1 MAVADAAAPLLPSH
15 SGDITGNSPQSKEPS
30 FNKRNSAINSINDA
44 IERYMDAAASPT
56 HLLLPALAAF
66 AWIFD
71 AQQAFISIFSDASP
85 PWHCTSS
92 ACSPSSTP
100 CNFPSSSW
108 SYSLPSHIST
118 ISDFSLYCVS
128 PVLLGLPASSFFAG
142 CLFGGLLLAT
152 MADSQLG
159 RKNTLVLTTLSMSIA
174 SVLTAFAPNFAAYT
188 VFRFVSGF
196 ARANISTSAFV
207 LSSELVPRRHRD
219 QISILNFF
227 FYTIGF
233 LSLPAIAFLNKT
245 SSWRS
250 LYLYTSIPCF
260 FYSII
265 LHFSMKESPRW
276 LLIKGRTEEAIE
288 TLKNLTF
295 TEKQSFSDLTEIENI
310 GAAAAAENNIFSAAR
325 ILWEKPWAV
334 RRLAAISAVS
344 FGVGIVYYG
353 MPLSLGNLTANLYLS
368 TALNAVAEL
377 PSSLAAFL
385 IARWMKRRSSMVA
398 FTMVS
403 GICSLVCTVMAGG
416 GWLEMAAELGSF
428 FAACTAFDL
437 MIIYSAEL
445 FPTCVRNS
453 AIAVVRQVVV
463 IGGAVAPVMVAAG
476 RRRKFLS
483 FGLFGIM
490 IFFGGLFAGFLPET
504 KGCGISDT
512 MEEEEI
518 KEIAAR
524 NTRS

>member
-1 MAVADAAAPLLPSH
+1 
-15 SGDITGNSPQSKEPS
+15 
-30 FNKRNSAINSINDA
+30 
-44 IERYMDAAASPT
+44 MDAAARPT
-56 HLLLPALAAF
+56 HLLLAALAAF

-71 AQQAFISIFSDASP
+71 AHQTFISIFSDASP
-85 PWHCTSS
+85 PWNCTSS

-108 SYSLPSHIST
+108 SYFLPSHIST
-118 ISDFSLYCVS
+118 ISDFSLYCTS
-128 PVLLGLPASSFFAG
+128 PVLVGLPASSFFAG

-152 MADSQLG
+152 IADSQLG

-174 SVLTAFAPNFAAYT
+174 SVLTAFSPNFAAYT

-219 QISILNFF
+219 QITILNFF
-227 FYTIGF
+227 FYSIGF

-295 TEKQSFSDLTEIENI
+295 MEKQSFSDLTEIENI
-310 GAAAAAENNIFSAAR
+310 AAAAATAAENNIFSAVR
-325 ILWEKPWAV
+325 ILLEKRWAV

-385 IARWMKRRSSMVA
+385 IARWMNRRSSMVA

-403 GICSLVCTVMAGG
+403 GICSLVCTKLGDSGFETGG
-416 GWLEMAAELGSF
+416 GDRRNCGAGDGGCGAAEEVSF
-428 FAACTAFDL
+428 FWAVWYYNIL
-437 MIIYSAEL
+437 RRI
-445 FPTCVRNS
+445 VR
-453 AIAVVRQVVV
+453 RFL
-463 IGGAVAPVMVAAG
+463 AG
-476 RRRKFLS
+476 DE
-483 FGLFGIM
+483 GVW
-490 IFFGGLFAGFLPET
+490 
-504 KGCGISDT
+504 DQ
-512 MEEEEI
+512 
-518 KEIAAR
+518 
-524 NTRS
+524 